1 MTITA
6 HNKMHQSNVN
16 KATQWLEKH
25 NAFNTERD
33 RIEDSL
39 EGYPDEDTA
48 WRRINKKCEDSFDKY
63 LFYMDEL
70 PKREQD
76 QITKSELY

>member
-1 MTITA
+1 MIITA
-6 HNKMHQSNVN
+6 HNKKHQGIVN
-16 KATQWLEKH
+16 KAVQWLEKH
-25 NAFNTERD
+25 NAFNDQRD
-33 RIEDSL
+33 RIEDNL

-48 WRRINKKCEDSFDKY
+48 WRRINKKCEDSFGEFE
-63 LFYMDEL
+63 FYMDEL